1 MLVST
6 SSPSVSGRSVTLV
19 KYRMVCGWPSCC
31 SLKSSLV
38 RLLTMFPC
46 LSRTVAS
53 TLTTLTSEEK
63 VGTSWAGRLLR
74 QIAAESARRI
84 GVPNLINKRPG
95 SCGIDR
101 DFSISNRVY
110 LTSRQAGLRRGIA
123 FSLTRI
129 EFDYIQ
135 VTRQRMRSCLIAR
148 RQKFWNLRGAGD
160 E

>member
-1 MLVST
+1 
-6 SSPSVSGRSVTLV
+6 
-19 KYRMVCGWPSCC
+19 MVCGCPSCC

-38 RLLTMFPC
+38 RLLTIWPC

-95 SCGIDR
+95 FCGIDR
-101 DFSISNRVY
+101 DFCMSNRVY
-110 LTSRQAGLRRGIA
+110 LTPARQLCTEGLHSLSRVLN
-123 FSLTRI
+123 LTT
-129 EFDYIQ
+129 F
-135 VTRQRMRSCLIAR
+135 
-148 RQKFWNLRGAGD
+148 K
-160 E
+160 